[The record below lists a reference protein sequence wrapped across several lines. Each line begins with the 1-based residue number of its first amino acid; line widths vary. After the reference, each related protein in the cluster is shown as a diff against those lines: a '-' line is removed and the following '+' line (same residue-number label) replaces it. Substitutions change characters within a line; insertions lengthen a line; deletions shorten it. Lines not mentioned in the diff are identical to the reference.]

1 MSVKYEIQTIKN
13 SHGTGRERRF
23 ARIFEGEP
31 MTAKELESS
40 IQSSCS
46 LTKGD
51 VEAALSALRE
61 HIIHELSH
69 GRRVHIPSIGY
80 LSLSASLDMPD
91 DVPTDKARADYIRVR
106 NINFRPEASVLQ
118 EVSAGVHFERANF
131 STVSKK
137 HTEEAML
144 EKIREFLA
152 ANGCINRRDM
162 ERLFRLRQNTAL
174 RWLKHFEEKG
184 VLRKAGAKNSPV
196 YLQGC

>member
-13 SHGTGRERRF
+13 SQGTGRERRF

-31 MTAKELESS
+31 MTANELESN

-61 HIIHELSH
+61 HIISELSH
-69 GRRVHIPSIGY
+69 GHRVHIPSIGY
-80 LSLSASLDMPD
+80 FSLSASLDMPD
-91 DVPTDKARADYIRVR
+91 DMPIDKARADHIRVR

-118 EVSAGVHFERANF
+118 EVITGVRFERANF
-131 STVSKK
+131 STISKE

-162 ERLFRLRQNTAL
+162 ERLFHLRQNTAL
-174 RWLKHFEEKG
+174 RWLKHFTEKG
-184 VLRKAGAKNSPV
+184 VLRKAGARNSPV
-196 YLQGC
+196 YMQG